1 MNYPLLNTHR
11 GVVFNP
17 CYCAGDEITTNTAN
31 AASVILGLAHGNP
44 KGDGIKLVRN
54 TPMGEAYAML
64 AEAGAHFN
72 LIVSEPPT
80 GMTPLKGL
88 PKPQKMLSEMPKPA
102 GRKLFLDSAEAAPQA
117 DQGMDLGYATFLVT
131 NALLSSFGEAMLVV
145 NRESHAL
152 IEKDAQYSRVWCV
165 AAESEGRVRLY
176 IARDHRPL
184 PGSGINYAQDR
195 RKIRGNVVTPLS
207 GLGNPD
213 VLRKFNAVRDELQ
226 RRSVA
231 QFDEWNI
238 FLDNNRLKSRFS
250 QFAIESKAVS
260 AALVQ
265 DVQLLLYGKT
275 MLDLAVMRDTRDRTT
290 AILKNKQLKIPPDLL
305 KAWEDTCRQ
314 IAVLAAPFARPSPVQ
329 RVAWLDEQDTIQ
341 CTRTFGPFEAGKSY
355 HVTTQVI
362 TGKKLELRHRPGHSA
377 KEEVLVT
384 GQEVAVFLSTQHERH
399 VFTQFPIT
407 EKMQGL
413 HWQYVRPKCAHT
425 LEDLITNFAMPEVQ
439 DIAEAD
445 TASYL
450 KYRNRLEKLQTA

>member
-1 MNYPLLNTHR
+1 MNHPQLNTNR
-11 GVVFNP
+11 GVIFNP
-17 CYCAGDEITTNTAN
+17 CYCAGDEITTSTAN
-31 AASVILGLAHGNP
+31 VASVILGLAHGNP
-44 KGDGIKLVRN
+44 KGDGTKLVRN

-64 AEAGAHFN
+64 AEAGAHFD
-72 LIVSEPPT
+72 LIVSAPPT
-80 GMTPLKGL
+80 GTTPLKGL
-88 PKPQKMLSEMPKPA
+88 PKPQKMGTEMPKPA
-102 GRKLFLDSAEAAPQA
+102 GRKLFIESTGPAPQA

-131 NALLSSFGEAMLVV
+131 NALLSPFGEAMLVV
-145 NRESHAL
+145 NRESHVL

-184 PGSGINYAQDR
+184 PGSGVNYAQDR
-195 RKIRGNVVTPLS
+195 RKIRGNTVTSVS
-207 GLGNPD
+207 GLGNGD
-213 VLRKFNAVRDELQ
+213 VVRKFNAVREELQ

-250 QFAIESKAVS
+250 QFAIESRAVTH
-260 AALVQ
+260 ALVH
-265 DVQLLLYGKT
+265 DVQTILYGNT

-290 AILKNKQLKIPPDLL
+290 AILKNKMLKVPPDLL

-329 RVAWLDEQDTIQ
+329 RVAWLDEKDSIE

-355 HVTTQVI
+355 HMKTQVI

-384 GQEVAVFLSTQHERH
+384 GQEVAVFLETQHERH

-407 EKMQGL
+407 EKMQEL
-413 HWQYVRPKCAHT
+413 HYYYVRSNRAHT

-450 KYRNRLEKLQTA
+450 KYRNRLEKLQTT